1 MYKPNQLTP
10 EQEARQKLM
19 IEALKEQARYER
31 SLQKQLINKVKMTV
45 NYAYRALALG
55 AILGVYFICFW
66 LITNFITQ

>member
-31 SLQKQLINKVKMTV
+31 TLQRQLVNKVKMTT
-45 NYAYRALALG
+45 NYAYRVLTFG
-55 AILGVYFICFW
+55 AALGVYFICYY
-66 LITNFITQ
+66 IIAKIITQ

>member
-1 MYKPNQLTP
+1 MHKPNQLTP

-31 SLQKQLINKVKMTV
+31 SLRQQTVKKVKMTIDFAGRV
-45 NYAYRALALG
+45 LALG

-66 LITNFITQ
+66 LITNVISQ